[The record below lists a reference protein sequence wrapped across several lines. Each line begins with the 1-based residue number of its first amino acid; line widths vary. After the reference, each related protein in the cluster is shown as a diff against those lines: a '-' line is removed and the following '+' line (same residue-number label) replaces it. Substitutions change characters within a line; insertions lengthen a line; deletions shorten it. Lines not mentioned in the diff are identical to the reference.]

1 MTADPAALGLP
12 AEVGESGL
20 DEPDRRRWRPTR
32 LQISMGI
39 WVVFVGLLLAKWR
52 VTTNQNQLFVII
64 GTGLIA
70 AGAGR
75 LHHIGQVVKDWFPL
89 FVILAVYG
97 ELRNLAA
104 NWFTVHVTPQ
114 IDIDKALFGVVP
126 TVWLQHELFTP
137 GRLHWYDVVAFTV
150 YLSHF
155 FVSLV
160 VAAILWKFAY
170 PRFRRFVVLFVSLTF
185 AAFITYALFP
195 AAPPWLASQSNQLAP
210 TARIID
216 EVWTHIGLH
225 SGVSLF
231 SAKSSLANPVAA
243 VPSLHAAYPLLL
255 MLFFWDSAKKWR
267 WLLPLYPLAMA
278 FSLVYTGEHYVFD
291 ILLGWVYAATIYFV
305 GTWAMNAW
313 SRRRA
318 VRRAA
323 PEPGA
328 EPEVLVGAALSSPG

>member
-12 AEVGESGL
+12 ADLGESGL
-20 DEPDRRRWRPTR
+20 DEPNRRRWRPTR
-32 LQISMGI
+32 LQTSMAI
-39 WVVFVGLLLAKWR
+39 WLVFVGVLLAKWR
-52 VTTNQNQLFVII
+52 LTTNQTQLFIII
-64 GTGLIA
+64 GSGLIA

-89 FVILAVYG
+89 FVILAVYS

-104 NWFTVHVTPQ
+104 SWFTVHVTPQ
-114 IDIDKALFGVVP
+114 IDVDKGLFGVVP
-126 TVWLQHELFTP
+126 TVWLQHQLFTP
-137 GRLHWYDVVAFTV
+137 GRLHWYDVLAFSV
-150 YLSHF
+150 YLTHF
-155 FVSLV
+155 FASLV

-195 AAPPWLASQSNQLAP
+195 AAPPWLASQSHHLAP
-210 TARIID
+210 TARIVD

-225 SGVSLF
+225 SGASLF
-231 SAKSSLANPVAA
+231 SAKSDLANPVAA
-243 VPSLHAAYPLLL
+243 VPSLHAAYPVLL
-255 MLFFWDSAKKWR
+255 MLFFWGSAKKWR

-278 FSLVYTGEHYVFD
+278 FALVYTGEHYVFD
-291 ILLGWVYAATIYFV
+291 ILLGWVYATVVYFV

-318 VRRAA
+318 SARPEPEPA
-323 PEPGA
+323 PEPA
-328 EPEVLVGAALSSPG
+328 VLAGAALSSPG